1 MPNTERLEP
10 VLPPRYDGQVWHY
23 TDSAGLLGIISD
35 NALRASSVWSL
46 NDSGE
51 FNYGVDLVRRRW
63 ESEQDR
69 FDNKN
74 EVAPLLLQAEARL
87 RLEDVFVACGS
98 KDGGSLSQWRSYGS
112 YAVAIDPSARL
123 QVRIADSA
131 GPPIAKWTET
141 LGEAQKAVETGW
153 REVLYEEQEKHH
165 HIDKLFAELSRLAPL
180 YTSDGSEESQTSYQ
194 LAMELYSC
202 TVAFLKHEAFRDE
215 KEVRLLAR
223 YFSEDSGVRL
233 RAGRF
238 GIVPYVLVESAQD
251 LLEEDQPYGE
261 QTPKRF
267 PLQKITVGPG
277 LQDPNAA
284 ARGLT
289 VALRLHRL
297 DIELSSVDVPFR

>member
-1 MPNTERLEP
+1 VPNTERLEP

-23 TDSAGLLGIISD
+23 TDTAGLLGVISD

-51 FNYGVDLVRRRW
+51 FNYGVDLVKRRW
-63 ESEQDR
+63 ESEQAR
-69 FDNKN
+69 FENQN
-74 EVAPLLLQAEARL
+74 EVAPLLLHAETRL
-87 RLEDVFVACGS
+87 RLEDVFIACGS
-98 KDGGSLSQWRSYGS
+98 RDGGSLSQWRSYGS

-123 QVRIADSA
+123 QVRTTDSA

-153 REVLYEEQEKHH
+153 RKVLYEEHEKHQ
-165 HIDKLFAELSRLAPL
+165 HIDKLFSELSRLAPL
-180 YTSDGSEESQTSYQ
+180 YTGEASEESRTSYR

-223 YFSEDSGVRL
+223 YFSEDAGVRL
-233 RAGRF
+233 RTGRF
-238 GIVPYVLVESAQD
+238 GIVPYVLVESAQELIRED
-251 LLEEDQPYGE
+251 LPQGHQP
-261 QTPKRF
+261 PKRF

-284 ARGLT
+284 ARGLR
-289 VALRLHRL
+289 VALRLHRF
-297 DIELSSVDVPFR
+297 DIEPSSVDLPFR